1 MPDMPARIA
10 IRSLTEQ
17 DIEAYRRLRL
27 EALATDPRAFSAS
40 VEEHQALP
48 PEEISQRLA
57 DSPDRFVLGAFD
69 GESLVGTAG
78 FYREPGSKLA
88 HRGNV
93 WGMYVTSSHQGRGI
107 ARALMHALL
116 DRVRS
121 MKDIESISLGVAAGQ
136 DAALALYESLG
147 FKIWGREPDCYRV
160 NGESVDVDWMT
171 LRLR

>member
-1 MPDMPARIA
+1 MQ
-10 IRSLTEQ
+10 IRKLTRQ

-27 EALATDPRAFSAS
+27 EALETDPWAFSSS
-40 VEEHQALP
+40 VEEHQAMPL
-48 PEEISQRLA
+48 EQIAQRL
-57 DSPDRFVLGAFD
+57 DGGPDQFVLGTFD

-78 FYREPGSKLA
+78 FYRESGGKPA

-93 WGMYVTSSHQGRGI
+93 WGMYVTPSHRGHGV
-107 ARALMHALL
+107 ARALMQALL

-121 MKDIESISLGVAAGQ
+121 TKEVQSLSLGVAVGQ

-147 FKIWGREPDCYRV
+147 FKTWGREPDCYRV

-171 LRLR
+171 LWLY